1 MNYKQNARLLVFSK
15 LLKVIAKIAGMIL
28 IFYGFFLGILG
39 IGPDGEVSI
48 QPRIIG
54 LAVLALGFLNF
65 LSNETINGSKLR
77 CVSYFFITLSPAII
91 LILSSL
97 ATIFSV
103 GLSSFFISGGLSIFL
118 IMFPALLLAP
128 LSLLFFKLA
137 IKK

>member
-1 MNYKQNARLLVFSK
+1 MNYKQNARLLFFSK
-15 LLKVIAKIAGMIL
+15 FLKVIAKIVGMIL

-39 IGPDGEVSI
+39 LGSDGEISLE
-48 QPRIIG
+48 PRIIG

-65 LSNETINGSKLR
+65 LSNKTINGSKLR

-97 ATIFSV
+97 ATIFSG
-103 GLSSFFISGGLSIFL
+103 GLASFFISGGLSVFL

-128 LSLLFFKLA
+128 LSLLFFILA
-137 IKK
+137 IKE